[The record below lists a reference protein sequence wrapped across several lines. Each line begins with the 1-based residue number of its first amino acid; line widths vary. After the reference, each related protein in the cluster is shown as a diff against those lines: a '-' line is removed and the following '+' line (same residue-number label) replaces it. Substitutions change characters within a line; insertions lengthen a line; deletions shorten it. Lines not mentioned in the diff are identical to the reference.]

1 MFIGRRRANADAAMM
16 VVDITLLLLF
26 RLLLQEDGGADGD
39 DGDDNIIWIIAAPG
53 ANDELPLQPFRVAID
68 ASLQP
73 SRRYIP

>member
-39 DGDDNIIWIIAAPG
+39 DGGDGNIIWIIAAPG
-53 ANDELPLQPFRVAID
+53 ANDELR
-68 ASLQP
+68 S
-73 SRRYIP
+73 STIPC